1 MELPAGVATPPMSA
15 ANGIPIIKAFAK
27 LDRPGVS
34 PIFPKRPS
42 ASAIKIAVAGTSDM
56 MVEIKHVPTMNTSTT
71 RRLSVPAFDSNHSE
85 KR

>member
-1 MELPAGVATPPMSA
+1 M
-15 ANGIPIIKAFAK
+15 
-27 LDRPGVS
+27 
-34 PIFPKRPS
+34 
-42 ASAIKIAVAGTSDM
+42 KIAVAGTSDM